1 MLKLFSYDNMKKEVV
16 INEADVLL
24 IKEFADL

>member
-16 INEADVLL
+16 INEPDVLL
-24 IKEFADL
+24 ITEFAAL